1 VSGELRRLTRTGI
14 APALTSCWRLSS
26 MSCQECTLPRGMTG
40 YSPECVMFSKAPV
53 ALRCTLMSL
62 DLANL
67 VNGTSAPD
75 FAILVLLSSASES
88 TQKLIISGEY
98 EYHFHEL
105 HAPCVARLVT
115 QPTALHCTSTFGLSI
130 WRIKGSKPPSFT
142 MSSLLSATSAKST
155 YKKGTWITRK

>member
-1 VSGELRRLTRTGI
+1 
-14 APALTSCWRLSS
+14 
-26 MSCQECTLPRGMTG
+26 
-40 YSPECVMFSKAPV
+40 MFNKAPV

-75 FAILVLLSSASES
+75 LAILVLLSSASEPM
-88 TQKLIISGEY
+88 QKLIISGGNERY
-98 EYHFHEL
+98 FHRL

-142 MSSLLSATSAKST
+142 MSSLLSAAGAKSI
-155 YKKGTWITRK
+155 YKKSPRITKTREKEKTHCSQRDCRVLRSQPAAPPCRGY